1 MSTDDP
7 QSLFRQEVLAARSD
21 TASGASVD
29 IRPVGAGRLT
39 AFFVLLAALVLG
51 VLLFGSYT
59 KKERVQGVVQAREG
73 VAMVVPPEAGI
84 IKRVLVA
91 EGDTVKAGDVIAEI
105 GSERYT
111 DAGST
116 QALLEKNLDSQRE
129 QVVAQTEAQAQ
140 AHTASLA
147 SLDQRIAQ
155 ARRDL
160 ITGSEEIRL
169 QEQQIASSTKLLDQL
184 KPLLA
189 ERIISELQYEQQRQ
203 TLLDQTGRLQTLK
216 RQRSATEAELA
227 QAQEERQRIA
237 AQHRLDRATLDRDL
251 LNLQQE
257 AVQRRGARITLLKA
271 PVDGIVSGLMA
282 TPGQSVN
289 AGSMLASVVP
299 ASAKLEA
306 VLYVPSTAMGFI
318 KTGQGVRISYDAFP
332 YQRFGQYRGTVRAI
346 SQTDVT
352 SAVQGSP
359 TSTPQGGQDRRAVFM
374 VRVALAQPSVR
385 AYDTDIALRPGHTLT
400 ADIEIDRRR
409 LIRWMLDPLFAFSGK
424 L

>member
-1 MSTDDP
+1 MSSDDP
-7 QSLFRQEVLAARSD
+7 QSLFRQEVLSARAD

-39 AFFVLLAALVLG
+39 AFFVVLALMVLG
-51 VLLFGSYT
+51 VLVFGSYT

-73 VAMVVPPEAGI
+73 VAMVVPPEAGT
-84 IKRVLVA
+84 IKRVLVS
-91 EGDTVKAGDVIAEI
+91 EGDAVKAGDVIAEI

-116 QALLEKNLDSQRE
+116 QALLEKNLQGQRE
-129 QVVAQTEAQAQ
+129 QVAAQTEAQAQ

-160 ITGSEEIRL
+160 VTGSEEIRL
-169 QEQQIASSTKLLDQL
+169 QQQQIASSTKLLDQL

-189 ERIISELQYEQQRQ
+189 DRIISELQYEQQHQ

-227 QAQEERQRIA
+227 QAQDERNRIR

-257 AVQRRGARITLLKA
+257 QVQRRGTSITLLKA
-271 PVDGIVSGLMA
+271 PVDGIVSGLLA
-282 TPGQSVN
+282 TPGQSVA
-289 AGSMLASVVP
+289 AGTVLASVVP
-299 ASAKLEA
+299 SSSKLEA

-332 YQRFGQYRGTVRAI
+332 YQRFGQYRGTVRAV

-352 SAVQGSP
+352 SSAPASTGTQQG
-359 TSTPQGGQDRRAVFM
+359 QQDRRAVFM
-374 VRVALAQPSVR
+374 VRVALEQPSVR